1 MIRIRILSM
10 TFGRPAMISR
20 VVARAVPLPQMSP
33 HHLNSPMPAPH
44 LESSDTIASPLTF
57 YIKTLQLYDIISETL
72 SSTLYAVSGSDKT
85 SGGESGTNNI
95 DSAEIVTVLK
105 MDHDLMVCGRSL
117 PSYLR
122 ISSLDSFTSPM
133 YQRQAVVFRAR

>member
-1 MIRIRILSM
+1 
-10 TFGRPAMISR
+10 
-20 VVARAVPLPQMSP
+20 
-33 HHLNSPMPAPH
+33 MPAPH